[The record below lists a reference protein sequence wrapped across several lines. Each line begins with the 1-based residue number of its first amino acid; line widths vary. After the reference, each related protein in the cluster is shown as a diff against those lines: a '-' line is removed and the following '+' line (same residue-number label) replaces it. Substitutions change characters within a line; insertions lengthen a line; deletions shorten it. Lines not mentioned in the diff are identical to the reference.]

1 MHILL
6 TAMSESPGTFWE
18 QFTGH
23 FQTALENSG
32 VFLADALWA
41 LIKVAAIFLAARF
54 ALAVVSRMTRHVMNS
69 ARYHRTESGGKRTDT
84 VMTLTRSFSRYLI
97 YSVALVMALVELG
110 VGDLVNN
117 LIVTAGIGS
126 VAIGFGA
133 QSLVKDMVTG
143 FFLMF
148 ENQFSVGDYI
158 KVDGQEGYVEATA
171 MRVTYLRTFKGEQII
186 IPNGNISQVI
196 NYTRGGYTAVVS
208 VKVPFTMDA
217 DTVLE
222 AVRLAA
228 ERACAGNPDVIEPP
242 KLRGVTAFDQYGYEV
257 TAAAKVKALTQ
268 WGCEWPSAGRSSG
281 NLPSG
286 DWRSPPSREGRPP
299 DRQKS
304 GRAKPPQNRPQK
316 HRRRIKQQE
325 HRSDQRGFLL
335 FFVWFKGWL
344 FAVLSG
350 PDGLPD
356 GIGIVG
362 EDEHIILDGEELP
375 IGTGASEIVGGDKHH
390 PDPAV
395 RLHGHLDL
403 RQLEAVSGRSS
414 LRQGQILRGRH
425 RQTVRQFFAVLP
437 EFRPHGG
444 GMDLLGHHIR
454 QLWLVRHSAGDA
466 APVAQGAGRA
476 GNAVLEDQAGT
487 GDSGGQVVE
496 LYRAGN
502 QSTSWEVSV
511 PSGARRVR

>member
-6 TAMSESPGTFWE
+6 TAMPESPGTFWE

-41 LIKVAAIFLAARF
+41 LIKVATIFLAARF
-54 ALAVVSRMTRHVMNS
+54 TLAVVSRMTRHVMNS

-228 ERACAGNPDVIEPP
+228 ERACEGNPDVIEPP
-242 KLRGVTAFDQYGYEV
+242 KLRGVTAFDQYGFEV

-268 WGCEWPSAGRSSG
+268 WGCEWAIR
-281 NLPSG
+281 
-286 DWRSPPSREGRPP
+286 RE
-299 DRQKS
+299 
-304 GRAKPPQNRPQK
+304 
-316 HRRRIKQQE
+316 
-325 HRSDQRGFLL
+325 
-335 FFVWFKGWL
+335 
-344 FAVLSG
+344 
-350 PDGLPD
+350 
-356 GIGIVG
+356 
-362 EDEHIILDGEELP
+362 
-375 IGTGASEIVGGDKHH
+375 
-390 PDPAV
+390 
-395 RLHGHLDL
+395 
-403 RQLEAVSGRSS
+403 
-414 LRQGQILRGRH
+414 ILRE
-425 RQTVRQFFAVLP
+425 FAERGL
-437 EFRPHGG
+437 EIASISGG
-444 GMDLLGHHIR
+444 
-454 QLWLVRHSAGDA
+454 A
-466 APVAQGAGRA
+466 APG
-476 GNAVLEDQAGT
+476 QA
-487 GDSGGQVVE
+487 
-496 LYRAGN
+496 
-502 QSTSWEVSV
+502 EVRESEAAAAE
-511 PSGARRVR
+511 PPTEA

>member
-6 TAMSESPGTFWE
+6 TAMPESPGTFWE

-23 FQTALENSG
+23 FQAALENSG

-54 ALAVVSRMTRHVMNS
+54 TLAVVSRMTRHVMNS

-222 AVRLAA
+222 AVRP
-228 ERACAGNPDVIEPP
+228 G
-242 KLRGVTAFDQYGYEV
+242 
-257 TAAAKVKALTQ
+257 
-268 WGCEWPSAGRSSG
+268 
-281 NLPSG
+281 
-286 DWRSPPSREGRPP
+286 
-299 DRQKS
+299 
-304 GRAKPPQNRPQK
+304 
-316 HRRRIKQQE
+316 
-325 HRSDQRGFLL
+325 
-335 FFVWFKGWL
+335 
-344 FAVLSG
+344 
-350 PDGLPD
+350 
-356 GIGIVG
+356 
-362 EDEHIILDGEELP
+362 
-375 IGTGASEIVGGDKHH
+375 
-390 PDPAV
+390 
-395 RLHGHLDL
+395 
-403 RQLEAVSGRSS
+403 
-414 LRQGQILRGRH
+414 
-425 RQTVRQFFAVLP
+425 
-437 EFRPHGG
+437 
-444 GMDLLGHHIR
+444 
-454 QLWLVRHSAGDA
+454 
-466 APVAQGAGRA
+466 
-476 GNAVLEDQAGT
+476 
-487 GDSGGQVVE
+487 
-496 LYRAGN
+496 
-502 QSTSWEVSV
+502 
-511 PSGARRVR
+511 

>member
-6 TAMSESPGTFWE
+6 TAMPESPGTFWE

-23 FQTALENSG
+23 FQAALENSG

-54 ALAVVSRMTRHVMNS
+54 TLAVVSRMTRHVMNS

-110 VGDLVNN
+110 S
-117 LIVTAGIGS
+117 GIWSITHCHRRNRKRCHRFRRPEPGE
-126 VAIGFGA
+126 GYGHR
-133 QSLVKDMVTG
+133 L
-143 FFLMF
+143 FLMF

-228 ERACAGNPDVIEPP
+228 ERACEGNPDVIEPP
-242 KLRGVTAFDQYGYEV
+242 KLRGVTAFDQYGFEV

-268 WGCEWPSAGRSSG
+268 WGCEWPSAGR
-281 NLPSG
+281 
-286 DWRSPPSREGRPP
+286 PP
-299 DRQKS
+299 
-304 GRAKPPQNRPQK
+304 
-316 HRRRIKQQE
+316 
-325 HRSDQRGFLL
+325 
-335 FFVWFKGWL
+335 
-344 FAVLSG
+344 
-350 PDGLPD
+350 
-356 GIGIVG
+356 GIC
-362 EDEHIILDGEELP
+362 
-375 IGTGASEIVGGDKHH
+375 
-390 PDPAV
+390 
-395 RLHGHLDL
+395 R
-403 RQLEAVSGRSS
+403 
-414 LRQGQILRGRH
+414 
-425 RQTVRQFFAVLP
+425 
-437 EFRPHGG
+437 
-444 GMDLLGHHIR
+444 
-454 QLWLVRHSAGDA
+454 
-466 APVAQGAGRA
+466 
-476 GNAVLEDQAGT
+476 AGT
-487 GDSGGQVVE
+487 GDRLHLGRGGPRTGGSPGE
-496 LYRAGN
+496 R
-502 QSTSWEVSV
+502 S
-511 PSGARRVR
+511 RRRGTAHRSIDTE